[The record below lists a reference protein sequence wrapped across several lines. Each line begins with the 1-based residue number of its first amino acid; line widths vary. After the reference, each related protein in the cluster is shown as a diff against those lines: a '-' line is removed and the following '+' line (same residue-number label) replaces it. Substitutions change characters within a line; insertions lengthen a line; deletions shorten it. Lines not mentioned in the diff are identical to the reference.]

1 MEAFNAK
8 SDAAVTRDLLRRGKA
23 SVDTVLAHASSPE
36 YLKKPPERW
45 TDTDTVRLCL
55 GGTDFVRLWR
65 RCINNGLPEEAEVEL
80 PEMLRFMRSAARW
93 WF

>member
-1 MEAFNAK
+1 MRRVIRPSPATC
-8 SDAAVTRDLLRRGKA
+8 SDAERPLLIPCLRMRRPL
-23 SVDTVLAHASSPE
+23 SIS
-36 YLKKPPERW
+36 KKPPERW